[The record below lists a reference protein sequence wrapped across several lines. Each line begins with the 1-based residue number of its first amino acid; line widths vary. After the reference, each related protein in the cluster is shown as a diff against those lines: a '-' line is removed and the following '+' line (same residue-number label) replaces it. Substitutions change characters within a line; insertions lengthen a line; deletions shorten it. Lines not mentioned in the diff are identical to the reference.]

1 VILRN
6 SLKEKWT
13 AGGVV
18 MLGIEVQLVA
28 DGRRLSLND
37 LADLLAEKVAT
48 RITFAKERA
57 VQPQQTVGNG
67 EPKVVSVPDAAK
79 LLGLSRSTV
88 WRYIQ
93 VKVREIEYYVE
104 KRPVLNAFNCGGRI

>member
-1 VILRN
+1 
-6 SLKEKWT
+6 
-13 AGGVV
+13 
-18 MLGIEVQLVA
+18 MLGIDVQFVA

-57 VQPQQTVGNG
+57 VQSQQTVGIG

-93 VKVREIEYYVE
+93 E
-104 KRPVLNAFNCGGRI
+104 KRIETIHLGQRSTRIRMETINRLVKDGIPH

>member
-1 VILRN
+1 
-6 SLKEKWT
+6 
-13 AGGVV
+13 
-18 MLGIEVQLVA
+18 MLGIDVQFVA

-48 RITFAKERA
+48 RITFAKAKERT
-57 VQPQQTVGNG
+57 VQPQQTVGYG

-93 VKVREIEYYVE
+93 E
-104 KRPVLNAFNCGGRI
+104 KRIETIHLGRRSTRIRMETINRLVKEGIPN